1 MGRIT
6 VRVMPR
12 SDRRGVEAGPDG
24 PVIRVRAAP
33 EGGRATAEAVRAL
46 ATAVGVPPTAVSLVR
61 GGRSRVKTF
70 VVQGVS
76 DETLRDALSMG

>member
-6 VRVMPR
+6 VRVTPR
-12 SDRRGVEAGPDG
+12 SGRAFIGSGPDG

-46 ATAVGVPPTAVSLVR
+46 AAAVGVPPTAVTVAR
-61 GGRSRVKTF
+61 GARSRVKTF
-70 VVQGVS
+70 VVDGVS
-76 DETLRDALSMG
+76 DEALARALSGR

>member
-6 VRVMPR
+6 VRVSPR
-12 SDRRGVEAGPDG
+12 SARPGVEPGREG

-33 EGGRATAEAVRAL
+33 EGGRATAEAARMLAAAL
-46 ATAVGVPPTAVSLVR
+46 GVAPTAVRLVR

-70 VVQGVS
+70 GVEGVS
-76 DETLRDALSMG
+76 DEAIRDALFGP